1 MTAFVLALGVFTTL
15 MMIAGM
21 WIGSQLFKLASE
33 RTYRVVGYIIVAIS
47 AIIALPLLDPIFQ
60 R

>member
-1 MTAFVLALGVFTTL
+1 VTPLVLALGVFTTV

-21 WIGSQLFKLASE
+21 YIGSQLFKLASE
-33 RTYRVVGYIIVAIS
+33 RTYRLVGYIIVAIS
-47 AIIALPLLDPIFQ
+47 AIIALPLLDPLFQ